1 MLRHDDHE
9 RRASEPCDVTC
20 TMINDLVT
28 NGWVQNNGLQLAR
41 LGAGFAWHGSDGTNY
56 RYRSLSG
63 CTKQGAMT
71 KVETARNTYTT
82 VKWVCD
88 KNQPIINARAVRST
102 PRVELNKKTK

>member
-1 MLRHDDHE
+1 MDGFKILGCKGL
-9 RRASEPCDVTC
+9 EPDSHG
-20 TMINDLVT
+20 M
-28 NGWVQNNGLQLAR
+28 
-41 LGAGFAWHGSDGTNY
+41 AWHGSDGTNY

-102 PRVELNKKTK
+102 PRVEQEDQMIIKRAIAL